1 MNFLRKIIM
10 LGVISVSFVALNMK
24 VHAGAF
30 SGLYGM
36 SCTNAAYGTQNGSA
50 YIDEREGLTVSY
62 GFYTGEDCVYSG
74 AGRTNS
80 SVIVGG
86 EIARA
91 AANSIIG
98 AVSGRLTTAF
108 GMNSNTA
115 AHMSYSSNGNGIGM
129 AANHLIGGLSI
140 WTNFSSSNFENDQ
153 TFTQVQIDSNAFDG
167 DASAVSFGVDK
178 RIGNLIVGI
187 VGSGFDSDIDITA
200 NSGNITVE
208 GETYGIYV
216 GMNTGAVTF
225 SVGAGTGEY
234 EVETKRKDLGS
245 LLTINGKNI
254 TADVQY
260 VHANVSGN
268 LNRGRLTFSPRVS
281 YRDFEIDMPSFTDV
295 VPSDNSTFFT
305 AGSNKNAA
313 NLVTDDETIAGKT
326 YSSTLTEAGMS
337 VAISTNGKLTPYV
350 DIAYVHED
358 TTAASYNTELTTDGL
373 TDLAA
378 SAPDGY
384 VTYGGGII
392 LNLSDKVSGYLNLS
406 ETSNR
411 TDFSETSVSG
421 SLRLKF

>member
-10 LGVISVSFVALNMK
+10 LGVVSVSFVALNMK
-24 VHAGAF
+24 VHAVNTIS
-30 SGLYGM
+30 SGDYAL

-50 YIDEREGLTVSY
+50 YIDERDADKSY
-62 GFYTGEDCVYSG
+62 GMYTGEDCVYSG

-86 EIARA
+86 ELARA

-98 AVSGRLTTAF
+98 SVSGRLSSAF

-153 TFTQVQIDSNAFDG
+153 TFTGVQIDTNAFDG

-225 SVGAGTGEY
+225 SAGAGTGEY

-245 LLTINGKNI
+245 LKTITATDI

-260 VHANVSGN
+260 VHANISGN
-268 LNRGRLTFSPRVS
+268 LNRGKLSFSPRVA
-281 YRDFEIDMPSFTDV
+281 YRDFEIDMPSFTDN
-295 VPSDNSTFFT
+295 VPTDSNTFFGPNAT
-305 AGSNKNAA
+305 AADQ
-313 NLVTDDETIAGKT
+313 VTVNETIAGKT
-326 YSSTLTEAGMS
+326 YSSQMTEAGMS
-337 VAISTNGKLTPYV
+337 IALSVNGKLTPYV

-358 TTAASYNTELTTDGL
+358 TTAASYKTELSSDAADELG
-373 TDLAA
+373 A
-378 SAPDGY
+378 SAPDSY

-392 LNLSDKVSGYLNLS
+392 LSLSDKVSGYLNLS
-406 ETSNR
+406 ETTTR
-411 TDFSETSVSG
+411 TDFSETSISG